1 MVMPYENPRNKD
13 TMQKAISGEVIVFR
27 AQQVCATVTDMELLI
42 NDNSLCD
49 RIELKDNTLFIPTVS
64 LDALLCGVIAMLGD
78 IVENSEN
85 LRPMLRNFILTE
97 IVDSSPVGAVSS
109 VVSES
114 AQTIIDACE
123 VLVKQLLDVYDW
135 THSRTDGRHGYELLR
150 VTSTGALIVCRFSL
164 DY

>member
-49 RIELKDNTLFIPTVS
+49 RIELRDNTLFIPTVS

-85 LRPMLRNFILTE
+85 ECSYP
-97 IVDSSPVGAVSS
+97 G
-109 VVSES
+109 
-114 AQTIIDACE
+114 
-123 VLVKQLLDVYDW
+123 
-135 THSRTDGRHGYELLR
+135 
-150 VTSTGALIVCRFSL
+150 
-164 DY
+164 

>member
-1 MVMPYENPRNKD
+1 MREGATTSGRVRRS
-13 TMQKAISGEVIVFR
+13 TGGSVAIRGER
-27 AQQVCATVTDMELLI
+27 GSY
-42 NDNSLCD
+42 N
-49 RIELKDNTLFIPTVS
+49 
-64 LDALLCGVIAMLGD
+64 LGD